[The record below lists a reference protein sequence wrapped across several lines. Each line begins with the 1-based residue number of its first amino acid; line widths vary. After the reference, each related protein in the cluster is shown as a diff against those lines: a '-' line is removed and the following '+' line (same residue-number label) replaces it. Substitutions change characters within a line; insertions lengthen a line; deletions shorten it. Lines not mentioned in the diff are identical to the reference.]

1 MTKGDDVITRMFVL
15 VFLVGLVP
23 GVVSAQSFET
33 EVRPLVQGTCVRC
46 HGARTVTPLNFEGL
60 GYDLTDHETFRTWEK
75 VYERLMRGEM
85 PPPAAPRPDADMV
98 DTALGSLKRALVEAN
113 LAARGEQR
121 TWLRRLTRLE
131 YGHTITDLLRV
142 DPAVGAEVALGLPA
156 EADSGGFDTIASNQA
171 MSPLHVQSY
180 LAAADL

>member
-60 GYDLTDHETFRTWEK
+60 GYDLTDHETFQTWEK
-75 VYERLMRGEM
+75 VYERFMRGEM
-85 PPPAAPRPDADMV
+85 PPPAAPRP
-98 DTALGSLKRALVEAN
+98 
-113 LAARGEQR
+113 
-121 TWLRRLTRLE
+121 
-131 YGHTITDLLRV
+131 
-142 DPAVGAEVALGLPA
+142 
-156 EADSGGFDTIASNQA
+156 
-171 MSPLHVQSY
+171 
-180 LAAADL
+180 AADIFD